1 MTCHRNIRWTWIES
15 VWFINLNLASFQA
28 LFLNLTVHKK
38 SYAVALHYVLFARAD
53 LIILYFNLNLAI
65 F

>member
-28 LFLNLTVHKK
+28 LFLNFTVHKK
-38 SYAVALHYVLFARAD
+38 ATRWLYIMFYLPAQTLSFSS
-53 LIILYFNLNLAI
+53 LI
-65 F
+65 